1 MECVPVDAKTRPV
14 NVLPRLTPLFIFSLE
29 VRGCFCTHVR
39 SKTEDSLHE
48 AIRHHTHS
56 HLPTMF
62 RSILMGNNCS
72 SSRRK
77 GRQDV
82 RSLAKVEFCAKRIML
97 LFFDGSLEELSS
109 LLTPTLPFGDAVSLA
124 LLPCISFPFASTQKR
139 RGKVVTKPP
148 DKSAT
153 EHSSLRH
160 AIVAAVS
167 FRTEFRI
174 ALPYTLLTPSFF
186 ASLLTFNSLHTSF
199 FASLLTFNSLHTSF
213 LTYTLTTVK

>member
-1 MECVPVDAKTRPV
+1 MDYTTVPSLSVLDLTSDVKTTNIIENLVETLTVVECVVDAKTRPV
-14 NVLPRLTPLFIFSLE
+14 NVLPRLTPPFIFSLE

-82 RSLAKVEFCAKRIML
+82 RSLAKVEF
-97 LFFDGSLEELSS
+97 
-109 LLTPTLPFGDAVSLA
+109 
-124 LLPCISFPFASTQKR
+124 
-139 RGKVVTKPP
+139 
-148 DKSAT
+148 
-153 EHSSLRH
+153 
-160 AIVAAVS
+160 
-167 FRTEFRI
+167 
-174 ALPYTLLTPSFF
+174 
-186 ASLLTFNSLHTSF
+186 
-199 FASLLTFNSLHTSF
+199 
-213 LTYTLTTVK
+213 